1 MTGLFRPVALAIL
14 LALLGAGGP
23 ALAEVR
29 FGRNVYIG
37 GHDFSHRRYKS
48 VHIETTTRR
57 PPWYGCRWYRPGS
70 RYQGR
75 LIRTRT
81 QICNLRQIPSSQ
93 RRW

>member
-1 MTGLFRPVALAIL
+1 MGRLRLLAITIL

-29 FGRNVYIG
+29 FGRNVFIG
-37 GHDFSHRRYKS
+37 GHDFSHRRYGS

-75 LIRTRT
+75 MIRTRT
-81 QICNLRQIPSSQ
+81 QICNLRQIHPSQ
-93 RRW
+93 RRR

>member
-1 MTGLFRPVALAIL
+1 MSHLRLLAITIL
-14 LALLGAGGP
+14 LALLSAGGP

-37 GHDFSHRRYKS
+37 GHDFSHRRYGS

-81 QICNLRQIPSSQ
+81 QICNLRQSPLSQ
-93 RRW
+93 RRR

>member
-1 MTGLFRPVALAIL
+1 MGRFRLLAVTIL
-14 LALLGAGGP
+14 LALLSAGGT

-29 FGRNVYIG
+29 FGRNVFIG
-37 GHDFSHRRYKS
+37 GHDFSNRRYGS

-75 LIRTRT
+75 PIRTRT